1 MDNTKT
7 INILSLCTGYGGLEL
22 GLARALA
29 GVFRV
34 VAVEVEAY
42 ALACLAQK
50 AQKGKLAI
58 EAMWPDLK
66 TFPAE
71 RFRGCFDFILAG
83 YPCQPFSVAGK
94 RKGTDDPRHLWPHIA
109 RIVQAVR
116 PVWCFFENVPGH
128 LTIGYPEVYRSLRD
142 MGYSVEAGIFSAAEC
157 GAPHKRERL
166 FILAQQQ
173 GDGLEGFTEEGLEQG
188 GVTGT
193 YKNVENPGRAGTGG
207 ICGTADR
214 QHRPQDVRQENG
226 QARTTRAQPA
236 SQLADTKRPE
246 QGQGTV
252 KETPAGSGRDRF
264 TIDRWPSRPGQPQY
278 EWEEPRVV
286 DDSRSK
292 KTWGLSSS
300 KRQDI
305 SEAGN
310 TGKGQAQ
317 SRLGR
322 AVDGNT
328 IALDIAK
335 GIRGGYY
342 VKPGGEIGHDLVMEA
357 KIRVDRLRLL
367 GNGVSP
373 QQAERAFMMLMK
385 IIEANR

>member
-1 MDNTKT
+1 MNVDNPKT

-42 ALACLAQK
+42 ALANLAAK
-50 AQKGKLAI
+50 AQEGKLAI

-71 RFRGCFDFILAG
+71 RFRGCFDFVLAG

-94 RKGTDDPRHLWPHIA
+94 RKGADDPRHLWPHIA

-128 LTIGYPEVYRSLRD
+128 LTIGFPEVYRSLRD
-142 MGYSVEAGIFSAAEC
+142 MGYSVEAGIFSAAEV

-166 FILAQQQ
+166 FILAHASRLRCNTGRTTESLQ
-173 GDGLEGFTEEGLEQG
+173 GIGEY
-188 GVTGT
+188 GVTL
-193 YKNVENPGRAGTGG
+193 
-207 ICGTADR
+207 
-214 QHRPQDVRQENG
+214 
-226 QARTTRAQPA
+226 
-236 SQLADTKRPE
+236 QLADTGQHDGQRLQQKEQPKELPKELSGGNQLADTECPE
-246 QGQGTV
+246 PGQGTI
-252 KETPAGSGRDRF
+252 KKTQAGSGWDRF
-264 TIDRWPSRPGQPQY
+264 AIDRWPSRPGQPQY

-286 DDSRSK
+286 ANSQQRCRR
-292 KTWGLSSS
+292 
-300 KRQDI
+300 RQDGDSQRLQCEI
-305 SEAGN
+305 QTEGP
-310 TGKGQAQ
+310 GKGQVQ

-322 AVDGNT
+322 ELDGNT

-357 KIRVDRLRLL
+357 KMRVDRLRLL

-373 QQAERAFMMLMK
+373 WQAEKAFRELM
-385 IIEANR
+385 RLFDDS